1 MLNLESDCTEK
12 GRYSRMMPPP
22 GLQVDVWP
30 CATLIFDILTRK
42 VDRFI
47 PLPRGL
53 LVPFCIKI
61 GSFVRFQNVVFIS
74 LVTAKRTNKQTN
86 ERTNEHDE
94 NVFLA
99 AASLAWWTHKN
110 PSNFSRLA
118 GIRTITE
125 HQDVVLLCT
134 FIVVLFCTVLPLW

>member
-22 GLQVDVWP
+22 GLQVDFWP

-74 LVTAKRTNKQTN
+74 LVTDKRTNKQTN
-86 ERTNEHDE
+86 ERTNTMKTC
-94 NVFLA
+94 FLQLPVWPGGRIKIHRI
-99 AASLAWWTHKN
+99 SVNWLVSE
-110 PSNFSRLA
+110 PSRSTKMLYYY
-118 GIRTITE
+118 
-125 HQDVVLLCT
+125 VLL
-134 FIVVLFCTVLPLW
+134 